1 MWYSTGSAPECILAK
16 QCNKRAKPLC
26 KEEAEM
32 KAGDVMCYRCFGLLI
47 SPGRNV
53 KHSDMQL
60 IELVSGGIE
69 LVSCGI
75 FWRLG
80 EPLPV
85 FLSGLF
91 VGLSGCQSLCL
102 FLRG

>member
-1 MWYSTGSAPECILAK
+1 
-16 QCNKRAKPLC
+16 
-26 KEEAEM
+26 M

-60 IELVSGGIE
+60 IELVSSGIELVSGGIE
-69 LVSCGI
+69 LVSHGIELVSRGIEQVRCGI

-91 VGLSGCQSLCL
+91 VGLSQCQSLCL
-102 FLRG
+102 FYVDKNLSLLKL

>member
-1 MWYSTGSAPECILAK
+1 
-16 QCNKRAKPLC
+16 
-26 KEEAEM
+26 M
-32 KAGDVMCYRCFGLLI
+32 KAGNVMCYRCFGLLI

-60 IELVSGGIE
+60 IELVSSGIE
-69 LVSCGI
+69 LVSGVIELVSGGI

-91 VGLSGCQSLCL
+91 VGLSRCQSLS